1 MSKAKTTEKKTDQQ
15 KARHNWQRYEYIRQR
30 GHRDWIA
37 RARLCEDFYL
47 GAGLQWSKEDRAQL
61 EDERRPAEEINL
73 IMPAVNAG
81 IGYQINNRVDIA
93 FRPRSGNAD
102 QERATTLSKVIKQV
116 CDNTQYK
123 WHETQVFSDGL
134 IEGRG
139 YFDIRVAFDDHML
152 GEVDLCSLDPRDVM
166 PDPDAKDYD
175 PDKWSD
181 VTITRWLTLDEIE
194 WYYGKDKRAEVEASN
209 TPPEDTDFGDDLGD
223 ETRNKFGDERTG
235 YVYDSQ
241 LGPDEGVQIPRW
253 RVIDRQFW
261 QVVPSQ
267 VAVYPTGDV
276 RVIEHLSDA
285 ERGELLARGVQIVRR
300 IARRVRWL
308 VSTYDTV
315 LFDDWSPYE
324 HFTVVPFFPI
334 FRRGKTRGMVDNAIS
349 PQRILN
355 KGVSQYLHIVNTSA
369 NSGYMVEEH
378 SLTNM
383 TTEDLE
389 IDGAKTGL
397 VIEYKK
403 GSQTPQKIQPN
414 QVPTGVDRIIERASQ
429 NVREVTMVNES
440 MLGEQQGR
448 QESGVAI
455 QSRQFIA
462 QQQLAIILD
471 NLARTRHLV
480 AGRMLKLVQRFYDD
494 PRVLRITDTDELGN
508 EQTEELPIN
517 QPQPDGSI
525 LNDLTMGEYDVVV
538 TEQPLQVTFEN
549 SQFMA
554 ALEMREKGIQIPDQF
569 VIRYSPL
576 ADKTQ
581 IVEAMKT
588 QGQPVD
594 PTLEAKAK
602 LLAAQADKTAAETV
616 AKKVETLFSATEAA
630 QNIAALP
637 QVAPLADE
645 VLGSAGFID
654 ANGAPILPTVA
665 GLEATP
671 GLVPEPPKN
680 TNPLTPRNPSVGMR
694 AGIEGGNTD
703 GEVESIPG

>member
-1 MSKAKTTEKKTDQQ
+1 MSEAKKTEKKTDQQ
-15 KARHNWQRYEYIRQR
+15 KARHNWQRYEYKRQR

-37 RARLCEDFYL
+37 RARLNEDFYL
-47 GAGLQWSKEDRAQL
+47 GAGLQWSEEDRAQL
-61 EDERRPAEEINL
+61 EEERRPAEEINL
-73 IMPAVNAG
+73 IMPAVNAA

-93 FRPRSGNAD
+93 FRPRSGQAD
-102 QERATTLSKVIKQV
+102 QERASTLSKVIKQV

-134 IEGRG
+134 IEARG

-152 GEVDLCSLDPRDVM
+152 GEIDLCSLDPRDVL

-194 WYYGKDKRAEVEASN
+194 WNYGKDKRLEVERSG

-267 VAVYPTGDV
+267 VAVYPSGDV
-276 RVIEHLSDA
+276 RVIEHLSDV
-285 ERGELLARGVQIVRR
+285 ERGELLRGGVQIVRR

-349 PQRILN
+349 PQRVLN
-355 KGVSQYLHIVNTSA
+355 KSVSQYLHIVNTSA
-369 NSGYMVEEH
+369 NSGYMVEEN
-378 SLTNM
+378 SLSNM

-389 IDGAKTGL
+389 MDGAKTGL

-403 GSQTPQKIQPN
+403 GFNEPKKIQPN

-429 NVREVTMVNES
+429 NIREVTMVNES
-440 MLGEQQGR
+440 LLGEQQGK

-480 AGRMLKLVQRFYDD
+480 ASRMLKLVQRFYDD
-494 PRVLRITDTDELGN
+494 PRILRITDTDELGN
-508 EQTEELPIN
+508 ETTEELPIN
-517 QPQPDGSI
+517 QPQADGSI

-538 TEQPLQVTFEN
+538 TEQPMQVTFEN

-554 ALEMREKGIQIPDQF
+554 ALEMRLKGIPIPDQF

-581 IVEAMKT
+581 IVEAMAN
-588 QGQPVD
+588 QGQPTD
-594 PTLEAKAK
+594 PTLEAKAE
-602 LLAAQADKTAAETV
+602 LLKRQAEKTAAETV

-645 VLGSAGFID
+645 LLGSAGFQD
-654 ANGAPILPTVA
+654 ANAAPLIPQA
-665 GLEATP
+665 QGIP
-671 GLVPEPPKN
+671 GVPEPA
-680 TNPLTPRNPSVGMR
+680 SGMR
-694 AGIEGGNTD
+694 ENTSPLFPPRPASPMRGIEGGQD
-703 GEVESIPG
+703 GQEI